1 MCPKLHQRTEL
12 LSVAGTSK
20 FITLEFSYGRW
31 NGDDVKGLEEPLLGV
46 ISRLSRCSA
55 VFVTSHN

>member
-1 MCPKLHQRTEL
+1 MCPKLRQRTEL

-46 ISRLSRCSA
+46 ISRLSRCST
-55 VFVTSHN
+55 VFVTND